1 VLHISNLPIVLLFGT
16 LLMTARSAALL
27 LLFLFTNCITIWNFS
42 RLTVS
47 FNSCDTQLNCS
58 ANMSI
63 VKFAR

>member
-1 VLHISNLPIVLLFGT
+1 
-16 LLMTARSAALL
+16 MTARSAALL